1 MLKVKATDKGKK
13 KRAVVHRPAKHGI
26 LTFIQTGD
34 FHPKQRKRIM
44 LSKELERLRKLA
56 IDQTPDMNIKKEM
69 LINDA
74 IFCQGIMDLAM
85 LYINK
90 AGLFEEQALKQGRL
104 EMQSIIRDLGRFMNT
119 KRQNLMAVGLGSKAD
134 EALDVQTYIKQFDEK
149 EKKKEARSKK

>member
-13 KRAVVHRPAKHGI
+13 KKAVVHRPAKHGI
-26 LTFIQTGD
+26 LTFIQTGE

-56 IDQTPDMNIKKEM
+56 IEQTADMSIKKEM

-119 KRQNLMAVGLGSKAD
+119 KRQNLMAVGLDLNAD
-134 EALDVQTYIKQFDEK
+134 EALDVQAYIKQFDK
-149 EKKKEARSKK
+149 DKKTRSKK